1 MEEPKKKTKEN
12 GSKNS
17 SKNSSNSNQ
26 SSSIDQ
32 DFITRLKNLKDNDRG
47 AFTALKRAA
56 GTNIA
61 QSRQGAIAAFYKILP
76 YSLMNSK
83 KEEVYY
89 LMATL
94 YGHNDEYPFA
104 GDFGETLRIVRNKFD
119 SESMDRR
126 MTGLLDSKF
135 ATSKYKI
142 IRGGEFA
149 YKLRQLVKLAKS
161 KDVGINWLQLL
172 KDLKNWNHPEKF
184 VQKKWARNYF
194 GYRKET

>member
-1 MEEPKKKTKEN
+1 MEETKKKTKEN
-12 GSKNS
+12 ESK
-17 SKNSSNSNQ
+17 KSSNSNQ

-32 DFITRLKNLKDNDRG
+32 DFITSLKNLKDNDRG

-89 LMATL
+89 LIATL

-104 GDFGETLRIVRNKFD
+104 GDFGETMRTVKNKFD

-126 MTGLLDSKF
+126 MTGLLDCNFEISKHG
-135 ATSKYKI
+135 I
-142 IRGGEFA
+142 IWGGEVA
-149 YKLRQLVKLAKS
+149 YKLRQLVKLANS

-194 GYRKET
+194 G